1 MSGLRSVSLLLD
13 EYIHSLTTQ
22 QSPAVPIKAEDLHV
36 LVSTSLHCMTP
47 LRTNLFCWRV
57 QFCNC
62 NCNCN
67 EDDDDE
73 SINQSYSATN
83 SYFKDHNV
91 EEQLKGK
98 TGVW

>member
-47 LRTNLFCWRV
+47 LRTKLIFFV
-57 QFCNC
+57 EECN
-62 NCNCN
+62 
-67 EDDDDE
+67 
-73 SINQSYSATN
+73 SVTVTVTVMKMMMTNQSISLIQQQTAT
-83 SYFKDHNV
+83 S
-91 EEQLKGK
+91 K
-98 TGVW
+98 TTT